1 MSVCVQRILSISHRV
16 IPKISPT
23 ILRNSTVHNNW
34 LTKQFYGKMSS
45 EKPNIVFVLGAPG
58 TGKGTQCERIVQEF
72 GYVHLSA
79 GELLRE
85 ERQRPGSAFGE
96 MIDDSLRQGKIVP
109 VAVTCSLL
117 ENAMNEYI
125 AVCIKMTLMII
136 SLPIKMLLMNENIC
150 LNIFQADKSKN
161 KFLIDGFPRNQD
173 NLDGWI
179 KQMQDKVNLKFV
191 LVFDCTEAICVDRC
205 LNRNIG
211 RTDDNVESL
220 KKRFNVFYHDSLP
233 IIDFYD
239 RQNIVRKID
248 GTPPPELVFE
258 EVKQAFANFNA
269 K

>member
-1 MSVCVQRILSISHRV
+1 MSVCVQRIVSISHRV
-16 IPKISPT
+16 IPLKSLT
-23 ILRNSTVHNNW
+23 KLQHFTVHNNL

-58 TGKGTQCERIVQEF
+58 TGKGTQCERIVKEF

-79 GELLRE
+79 GDLLRE

-117 ENAMNEYI
+117 ENAMNENI
-125 AVCIKMTLMII
+125 A
-136 SLPIKMLLMNENIC
+136 
-150 LNIFQADKSKN
+150 ADKSKN

-211 RTDDNVESL
+211 RTDDNIESL

-233 IIDFYD
+233 IIDYYD
-239 RQNIVRKID
+239 RQNLVRKVD
-248 GTPPPELVFE
+248 GTPPPDLVFE
-258 EVKQAFANFNA
+258 EVKQAFSNFNA